1 MDLKGFQEYKP
12 GSSRYNGRISED
24 EWNRHKPTL
33 RKLHDAKLTRQQI
46 LDIISK
52 DFGDTKPTYGQLC
65 TKFDK
70 WGFHVYRQGDRQK
83 GNNAGKDGKKG
94 KGANKNADAVATN
107 ADALEEIKRSRAFSP
122 ESTSDGSSTIIPDV
136 GDLNINDRATPTALT
151 DIPETPE
158 AQHYHAPAWQQASPR
173 TDFNRMVMSENSMM
187 TSDNNSSSPANMNYY
202 TPESSQNGHH
212 HHFLHFGGHSDGGQ
226 AQRWISGT
234 SSTTTAISHGHSSST
249 ASDTVYA
256 TPASQPHREVMA
268 QGLDFVEPD
277 DPITIAARTEK
288 ADSAVDAV
296 VSWWNSLGQRHLL
309 GNHIITMTNMAAYL
323 FATRSYAAAFRI
335 YRKIYE
341 IMSEDP
347 ECDDV
352 SKIGALMRCCQCA
365 TDTSDLDFMQRELHQ
380 TLSWDLSD
388 SALRAFSASMLQS
401 VETQISEGFNL
412 TQGSVL
418 ATTPIMRNSTVLA
431 TKGCS
436 SQYPGTR
443 RLYWRLRLM
452 THTPFH
458 SGCTRLLKL
467 MSEALCWAWAA
478 MTCVEFDTPALT
490 KSGCLCKDGLYFD
503 FVRMVTM
510 ALLQAA
516 VGFELTE
523 LMKVRQ
529 INQTPCACV
538 MCADLATTFE
548 ICPIETLTSIA
559 FLTVDRCRLDWTSCH
574 PGGRHQELT
583 PNAILKEQLLP
594 TIETLLVQASADIQ
608 NPSNIHTSD
617 LYDDFLSCLWLSFE
631 THDLALRNAR
641 FDPSAEK
648 INLILTSLVTE
659 ELNKSHPAQ
668 KSMSADG
675 ANGSSSTL
683 DANGLMPVFTYAPED
698 TADLNDRITAKRT
711 RSNASSLKPTSSNA
725 SERSMIRIRKKLKYR
740 TSADY
745 LNSMSSYSSL
755 SSRNSMNRFSYVTGL
770 PELEAV
776 MDGDYDELGRELPP
790 DLTPDEF
797 RTMQGHYS
805 WVPSRPG
812 STVNRTMSWRESYAS
827 GGGGHEGRGY
837 SYRDSAGM
845 SSRPGSQV
853 NRRISGRDSQQPQT
867 GSLQRRPSLK
877 DVTGQGYGQGQGQD
891 QYQNQSNNN
900 HHRTTQDQQYQT
912 SNLGQMNPPHHH
924 AAQPPQ
930 STTSIPPSTSTSG
943 NTMTIS
949 NPIPASTP
957 SSQPSQIQPP
967 NPPPTLAQPQPPHQ
981 FAFPMIP
988 VRRDSTKTTHSVKT
1002 VASNSSAGKS
1012 VSGSG
1017 SGSGGNGSGRGRW
1030 SAEHERVE
1038 KILRAVP

>member
-1 MDLKGFQEYKP
+1 MMDLKGFQEYKP

-70 WGFHVYRQGDRQK
+70 WGFHVYRQGDRK
-83 GNNAGKDGKKG
+83 GNAGKDNKKG
-94 KGANKNADAVATN
+94 RNNKVTPAEPV
-107 ADALEEIKRSRAFSP
+107 EENDRSRAFTP
-122 ESTSDGSSTIIPDV
+122 ESSSGGTIVPDV
-136 GDLNINDRATPTALT
+136 GNLNLNEQSTPKTLN

-158 AQHYHAPAWQQASPR
+158 AHYIDPSWNDTSPR
-173 TDFNRMVMSENSMM
+173 TDFHRMINES
-187 TSDNNSSSPANMNYY
+187 SSSPAANNYY
-202 TPESSQNGHH
+202 TPDSSQDGPQYNQYG
-212 HHFLHFGGHSDGGQ
+212 FMDGGP
-226 AQRWISGT
+226 AQRWLSNN
-234 SSTTTAISHGHSSST
+234 SSTPTAVSHGHSSST
-249 ASDTVYA
+249 SDTVYA
-256 TPASQPHREVMA
+256 TPASQPRREQVVHDM
-268 QGLDFVEPD
+268 DSVEPD
-277 DPITIAARTEK
+277 DPITIAARTHK
-288 ADSAVDAV
+288 ANDAVDAV
-296 VSWWNSLGQRHLL
+296 VSWWNSLGQSQVD
-309 GNHIITMTNMAAYL
+309 GNHIITMTNLAAYL
-323 FATRSYAAAFRI
+323 FATRSYSAAFRI
-335 YRKIYE
+335 YRKIYD

-365 TDTSDLDFMQRELHQ
+365 TQSADLDFMQRELHQ
-380 TLSWDLSD
+380 ALAWDLSD
-388 SALRAFSASMLQS
+388 SSLRAFAASMLQS

-412 TQGSVL
+412 TQGAIL
-418 ATTPIMRNSTVLA
+418 ATTPIMRNLNA
-431 TKGCS
+431 LGTKGCS

-478 MTCVEFDTPALT
+478 MTCVQFDDPALT

-523 LMKVRQ
+523 LMKVRT
-529 INQTPCACV
+529 ISQTPCQCI

-548 ICPIETLTSIA
+548 ICPIETLTAIA
-559 FLTVDRCRLDWTSCH
+559 LLTVDRCRLDWTSCH

-583 PNAILKEQLLP
+583 PHSILHEQLLP

-608 NPSNIHTSD
+608 SPTTIHTSD
-617 LYDDFLSCLWLSFE
+617 LYDDFLSCLWSCFE
-631 THDLALRNAR
+631 THDLPLRNAR
-641 FDPSAEK
+641 FDPSPEK
-648 INLILTSLVTE
+648 IDLLMTSLVTE
-659 ELNKSHPAQ
+659 ELNKSHPARR
-668 KSMSADG
+668 SMSLEP
-675 ANGSSSTL
+675 NGSSTTL
-683 DANGLMPVFTYAPED
+683 DANGKMPVFTYAPEEN
-698 TADLNDRITAKRT
+698 DLNNRITAKRT

-770 PELEAV
+770 PELETV
-776 MDGDYDELGRELPP
+776 MDGDFDQLGRDLPP

-797 RTMQGHYS
+797 RSLQGHYS

-812 STVNRTMSWRESYAS
+812 STVNRTMSWRESYSSA
-827 GGGGHEGRGY
+827 GGAGHEGRGY
-837 SYRDSAGM
+837 SYRDSGM
-845 SSRPGSQV
+845 AMGSRPGSQV
-853 NRRISGRDSQQPQT
+853 NRRTSGRDQPQPQT
-867 GSLQRRPSLK
+867 GSLQRHDSQNGLHA
-877 DVTGQGYGQGQGQD
+877 QGQMQASA
-891 QYQNQSNNN
+891 QNQNQSSAA
-900 HHRTTQDQQYQT
+900 T
-912 SNLGQMNPPHHH
+912 NPP
-924 AAQPPQ
+924 
-930 STTSIPPSTSTSG
+930 TTSTST
-943 NTMTIS
+943 M
-949 NPIPASTP
+949 
-957 SSQPSQIQPP
+957 
-967 NPPPTLAQPQPPHQ
+967 PPPMTTNTHSHQHTHPHPHIPHPHIPHPHAHAHAHAHPQAQAQSQTNFQTPAHPQPPHH

-988 VRRDSTKTTHSVKT
+988 VRRDSTKTT
-1002 VASNSSAGKS
+1002 ASTSTSSRSGGTGTGTGLG
-1012 VSGSG
+1012 VGGSG
-1017 SGSGGNGSGRGRW
+1017 KEKERGRW

-1038 KILRAVP
+1038 KILRATP